1 VVAIALGWSWGFVRP
16 LVAEISFGVAFVVI
30 AAFRA
35 PLLALLQPRV
45 NLPPALILIL
55 ATLGLAFVLNILAG
69 RLAARMWAA
78 RLGPVDSVLGVGLQL
93 GILFIVVYAALVTLV
108 SSERAVRPLLGNP
121 VTLSAVDT
129 FAAVVQHDAFL
140 STLVRPEQL
149 AADRRA
155 AATGRLTLPLIEI
168 QHPWV
173 RLYVDTVRQ
182 PFLHSRLAPVVLRL
196 GDRLPLVG
204 RPGTAM
210 P

>member
-1 VVAIALGWSWGFVRP
+1 MALGWSWGFVRP
-16 LVAEISFGVAFVVI
+16 LAAEISFGLALLVI

-69 RLAARMWAA
+69 RLAARLWVA
-78 RLGPVDSVLGVGLQL
+78 RLGPVDSLLGVGLQL
-93 GILFIVVYAALVTLV
+93 GILFIVVYTALVTLV
-108 SSERAVRPLLGNP
+108 NTERAIRPLLATP
-121 VTLSAVDT
+121 ITVAAVDN
-129 FAAVVQHDAFL
+129 FAAVAQRDAFL
-140 STLVRPEQL
+140 STLVRPEQV

-155 AATGRLTLPLIEI
+155 AATGRLTLPLMEI

-173 RLYVDTVRQ
+173 RLYVDTLR
-182 PFLHSRLAPVVLRL
+182 PAFLHSRLAPVVLRL

>member
-1 VVAIALGWSWGFVRP
+1 MALGWSWGFVRP
-16 LVAEISFGVAFVVI
+16 LVAEISFGVAFVVV

-69 RLAARMWAA
+69 RMATRMWAA
-78 RLGPVDSVLGVGLQL
+78 RLGPVDSLLGVALQL

-108 SSERAVRPLLGNP
+108 STERAVRPLLTNP
-121 VTLSAVDT
+121 ITVSAVDT
-129 FAAVVQHDAFL
+129 FSAVVRHDGFL

-155 AATGRLTLPLIEI
+155 AATGRLTLPLMEV

-173 RLYVDTVRQ
+173 RLYVDTLRQ
-182 PFLHSRLAPVVLRL
+182 PFLRSQLAPVVLRL
-196 GDRLPLVG
+196 GDQLPLVG

>member
-1 VVAIALGWSWGFVRP
+1 VAATALGWNWGFVRP
-16 LVAEISFGVAFVVI
+16 LVAEISFGVAFVVV
-30 AAFRA
+30 AAFRT

-78 RLGPVDSVLGVGLQL
+78 RLGPVDSLLGVGLQL
-93 GILFIVVYAALVTLV
+93 GILIIVVYAALVTLV
-108 SSERAVRPLLGNP
+108 GTERAVRPLLANP
-121 VTLSAVDT
+121 VTVSAVDS
-129 FAAVVQHDAFL
+129 FSAVVQHDAFL

-155 AATGRLTLPLIEI
+155 AATGRLTLPLMEI
-168 QHPWV
+168 QHPWI
-173 RLYVDTVRQ
+173 RLYLDTIRQ

>member
-1 VVAIALGWSWGFVRP
+1 LGWSWGFVRP
-16 LVAEISFGVAFVVI
+16 LAAEISFGLALLVT

-45 NLPPALILIL
+45 NLPPPLILIL
-55 ATLGLAFVLNILAG
+55 ATLGLAFVLNILAS
-69 RLAARMWAA
+69 RLAGRMWAA
-78 RLGPVDSVLGVGLQL
+78 RLGPVDSLLGVGLQL

-108 SSERAVRPLLGNP
+108 NTERAVRPLLANP
-121 VTLSAVDT
+121 ITVSAIDT
-129 FAAVVQHDAFL
+129 FAAVTQRDAFL
-140 STLVRPEQL
+140 STLVRPEQV

-155 AATGRLTLPLIEI
+155 AATGRLILPMVEI

-173 RLYVDTVRQ
+173 RLYVDTLRQ
-182 PFLHSRLAPVVLRL
+182 AFLRSRLAPVVLRL

>member
-1 VVAIALGWSWGFVRP
+1 MALGWSWGFVRP
-16 LVAEISFGVAFVVI
+16 LVAEISFGVAFVVV
-30 AAFRA
+30 AALRT

-69 RLAARMWAA
+69 RIATRMWAA
-78 RLGPVDSVLGVGLQL
+78 RLGPVDSLLGVGLQL
-93 GILFIVVYAALVTLV
+93 GILFIVVYAALVSLV
-108 SSERAVRPLLGNP
+108 STERAVRPLLTNP
-121 VTLSAVDT
+121 ITVAAVDS

-155 AATGRLTLPLIEI
+155 AATGRLTLPLMEI

-173 RLYVDTVRQ
+173 KLYVDTLRQ
-182 PFLHSRLAPVVLRL
+182 PFLHSQLAPVVLRL

-204 RPGTAM
+204 RPGAAM

>member
-1 VVAIALGWSWGFVRP
+1 MALGWSWGFVRP
-16 LVAEISFGVAFVVI
+16 LAAEISFAVAFLVI
-30 AAFRA
+30 AAFRG

-55 ATLGLAFVLNILAG
+55 ATLGLAFGLNVLAG

-78 RLGPVDSVLGVGLQL
+78 RLGPLDSLLGVALQL
-93 GILFIVVYAALVTLV
+93 GILFMVVYAALVTMV
-108 SSERAVRPLLGNP
+108 STERAVRPLLANP
-121 VTLSAVDT
+121 IPVSAVDS

-155 AATGRLTLPLIEI
+155 AATGRLTLPLMEI
-168 QHPWV
+168 QHPWI
-173 RLYVDTVRQ
+173 RLYVDTLRQ
-182 PFLHSRLAPVVLRL
+182 PFLHSRLTPVVLRL